1 MVESLTAEAAIVGN
15 AADYPPHV
23 NEIEFLTSIYDQ
35 SSSTS
40 STMKLQFDTWLD
52 RAQVDPCYL
61 RTRML
66 TFKAS
71 VRRYPWPSLLRTSLV
86 REVESPDTCSSSNI
100 EHVSWFGFNWSQIE
114 GAVEDK

>member
-1 MVESLTAEAAIVGN
+1 
-15 AADYPPHV
+15 
-23 NEIEFLTSIYDQ
+23 
-35 SSSTS
+35 
-40 STMKLQFDTWLD
+40 
-52 RAQVDPCYL
+52 
-61 RTRML
+61 ML

-86 REVESPDTCSSSNI
+86 REVESPDTYLHSVNGSRIQSLWRHVDTCSSSNI